1 VGLKKRF
8 GGNIKGDI
16 FGGLTAGIVAL
27 PLALGFGVA
36 SGIGSLD
43 PAGEFGLHL
52 NGASIGMFGAI
63 IVGLMAALFG
73 GTATQ
78 VSGPTG
84 PMTVIIA
91 GVVGASTGDPRWVFM
106 AIALAGVFQILLGVL
121 KIGKYINYIPYPVIS
136 GFMSGIGVIIIIL
149 QFAQLLGHDYEK
161 SPVAAVMALPAQLS
175 DINVAAVVIT
185 LGTVALI
192 YLTPRITKAIPGTLV
207 GLVVMT
213 VVAVLW
219 EPKGLL
225 VIGEIPREL
234 PKLSL
239 PSWEFDK
246 FRSIIVPAAMLAI
259 VGSLDSLLTSL
270 VADALTKDRHNGVLE
285 LVGQGIGNAAAGLFG
300 GLPGAGATM
309 RTVVNV
315 KSGGRTHLSGVVHS
329 LLLVLILAVL
339 GPLAAK
345 IPMAVLAGILLTVGI
360 GIIDVKGLKH
370 LPKVPRGDAAV
381 MVVVLFLTVFVDL
394 MWAVGIGMVM
404 ASLILVKRLSDMD
417 PATHSALLD
426 VASHIPGMP
435 ALGDA
440 PSELLDGVYLLNI
453 HGSLFFGNA
462 GPLQRKAEGI
472 VGAQE
477 VIVDFSDVRY
487 LDQSGAYALR
497 EITEELQTR
506 GARVWICGLHEEP
519 RDMLLKLEIAPGL
532 VPAQRVFHTLI
543 ETIQAS
549 GLKHGATADQVKT
562 ATKKLSKANL
572 AAAQS
577 AEQEPWDRPEAE
589 DGPETPDK
597 TEES

>member
-1 VGLKKRF
+1 MGLKQRF
-8 GGNIKGDI
+8 GGNIKGDL

-43 PAGEFGLHL
+43 QAGEFGLHL

-73 GTATQ
+73 GTPTQ

-84 PMTVIIA
+84 PMTVIVA
-91 GVVGASTGDPRWVFM
+91 GIVGGCTGDPRWVFM
-106 AIALAGVFQILLGVL
+106 AIALAGLLQILLGVL

-149 QFAQLLGHDYEK
+149 QFAQALGHGYEK
-161 SPVAAVMALPAQLS
+161 NPVDAVMALPDQLS
-175 DINVAAVVIT
+175 NVNVAAVVIT

-192 YLTPRITKAIPGTLV
+192 YLTPKVTKAVPGTLV
-207 GLVVMT
+207 GLLVMT

-219 EPKGLL
+219 DPKDLL

-239 PSWEFDK
+239 PAWEFEK
-246 FRSIIVPAAMLAI
+246 FKSILVPAVMLAI

-270 VADALTKDRHNGVLE
+270 VADALTKKRHNGVME
-285 LVGQGIGNAAAGLFG
+285 LVGQGVGNTFAGLFG

-329 LLLVLILAVL
+329 LLLVLILAIL

-370 LPKVPRGDAAV
+370 LTKVPKGDAGV
-381 MVVVLFLTVFVDL
+381 MITVLLLTVFVDL

-404 ASLILVKRLSDMD
+404 ASLILVKRLADMD
-417 PATHSALLD
+417 PATHSALYD

-435 ALGDA
+435 DLGDG
-440 PSELLDGVYLLNI
+440 PDEVLEGVYLLNI

-472 VGAQE
+472 TGAQE
-477 VIVDFSDVRY
+477 VIVDLSDVRY
-487 LDQSGAYALR
+487 VDQSGAYALR
-497 EITEELQTR
+497 DIAEELQKG
-506 GARVWICGLHEEP
+506 GARVWFCGLHEEP
-519 RDMLLKLEIAPGL
+519 RDMLQGLEIVPGL
-532 VPAQRVFHTLI
+532 VPAERVFDTLA
-543 ETIQAS
+543 EAVKAS
-549 GLKHGATADQVKT
+549 GLKHGASREDVDRATSRISKT
-562 ATKKLSKANL
+562 ALREHL
-572 AAAQS
+572 AAADDT
-577 AEQEPWDRPEAE
+577 AENTADDITDEAGKE
-589 DGPETPDK
+589 
-597 TEES
+597 